1 MRLSPPLFPR
11 RAWRARVALVALALG
26 VSGCANFAG
35 IGPKAQ
41 LATPQTLG
49 MATVVAAPALP
60 KSAATPRTA
69 WWSAFGDAQL
79 NALVQQASML
89 AVNDIFMGSATIFM
103 LLIPSLWFA
112 KRVGMVSPAAPAA
125 QGAKV
130 GAH

>member
-1 MRLSPPLFPR
+1 MDPSQRVLTFAVGASVLLHAVVLSIHFKMPDTLR
-11 RAWRARVALVALALG
+11 
-26 VSGCANFAG
+26 
-35 IGPKAQ
+35 K

-89 AVNDIFMGSATIFM
+89 AVNDIFMGSAAIFM

-112 KRVGMVSPAAPAA
+112 KRVGMVPPAAPAA